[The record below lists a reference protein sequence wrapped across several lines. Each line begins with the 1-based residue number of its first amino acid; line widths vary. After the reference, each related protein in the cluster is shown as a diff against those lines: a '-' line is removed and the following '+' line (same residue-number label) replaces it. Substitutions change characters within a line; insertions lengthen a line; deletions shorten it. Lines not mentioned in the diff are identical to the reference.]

1 MVPRNCLG
9 ANWRKVMRSMPALIV
24 YALGLI
30 ASALLPSPPSAEQ
43 AWPQRPVKFIV
54 PLGAGSGVD
63 IGTRLIGE
71 RLSARWGQPVVIE
84 NRPGGD
90 GIVAISTFVSA
101 HDDHVL
107 LASPSSAFTAHPY
120 QHENLPYKASD
131 LLPIV
136 RISNTLITIA
146 VPASLKVETFADL
159 IAMARAQPDKLN
171 WAGTTGALD
180 FSFAGF
186 LQSNGLNMTKVPY
199 RNPVEAAN
207 DLAEALAIVRPQLE
221 AGKIKP
227 LIMTNSVRAPTL
239 PDVPTATEA
248 GHPELAFDGLV
259 GYFGP
264 PGMPMELRERIA
276 ADVRAVTD
284 ASIESR
290 LITTGQIL
298 NLGGP
303 AEFAQSIEQQRARLA
318 AIAKDLGI
326 KPSQ

>member
-1 MVPRNCLG
+1 
-9 ANWRKVMRSMPALIV
+9 
-24 YALGLI
+24 
-30 ASALLPSPPSAEQ
+30 
-43 AWPQRPVKFIV
+43 
-54 PLGAGSGVD
+54 VD

-90 GIVAISTFVSA
+90 GIVAISTFVGA

-107 LASPSSAFTAHPY
+107 LASPSSSFTAHPY

-131 LLPIV
+131 LLPIARV
-136 RISNTLITIA
+136 SNTLITIA
-146 VPASLKVETFADL
+146 IPVPLKVETFADL
-159 IAMARAQPDKLN
+159 VAMARAQPGTLN

-186 LQSNGLNMTKVPY
+186 LQSNSLNMTKVPY

-207 DLAEALAIVRPQLE
+207 DLAEGRVQVYEAALAIVRPQLE

-239 PDVPTATEA
+239 PNVPTATEA

-284 ASIESR
+284 ASIETR